1 MKYRKPRAEPEG
13 GEITMYDP
21 VQYGQYDP
29 HPEVM
34 AASIRS
40 TQRYCASCARDG
52 GRTATDPA

>member
-1 MKYRKPRAEPEG
+1 
-13 GEITMYDP
+13 MYDP